1 MEPFALVFMTV
12 SMTAV
17 TLLAG
22 FCLNR
27 ILRGPKKD

>member
-1 MEPFALVFMTV
+1 MEPFALVFMLV

-27 ILRGPKKD
+27 ILRGGKKD

>member
-1 MEPFALVFMTV
+1 MEPFALAFMIV

-22 FCLNR
+22 FCLSR
-27 ILRGPKKD
+27 ILRGGKKE